1 MYVSQLE
8 EGMLLMPC
16 GEGQFVCF
24 SGKDSLRHVYWM
36 RSTDQGLAGPFVYL
50 GHKRIKKKR
59 RERYESNKTQLI
71 REVLTPQGVKTIYGH
86 DFRHLKPLKD

>member
-1 MYVSQLE
+1 
-8 EGMLLMPC
+8 MPY
-16 GEGQFVCF
+16 GEGHFVCF
-24 SGKDSLRHVYWM
+24 PDTNSLRHVYWM
-36 RSTDQGLAGPFVYL
+36 RNTAEGLNGPFVYL
-50 GHKRIKKKR
+50 GHKRIKKKK